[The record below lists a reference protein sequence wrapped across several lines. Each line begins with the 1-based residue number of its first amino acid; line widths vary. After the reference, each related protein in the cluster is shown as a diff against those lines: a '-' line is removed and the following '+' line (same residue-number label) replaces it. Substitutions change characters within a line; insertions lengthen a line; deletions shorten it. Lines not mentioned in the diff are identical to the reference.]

1 MSENLFSDPAF
12 KGEVDVPSGDEVLG
26 DPIDPRGRWP
36 EMLTLDEETKQ
47 RLVQYLDHEIFRVN
61 TERGNLIRDWEQW
74 QTDYWAKPEKEQKN
88 FPFTKA
94 ANVVIPVTAIAVEA
108 VHARMMT
115 TLFSQE
121 PFFSIRPKHA
131 EWVDKAKPIERWL
144 QEEWENPNSLDGY
157 KFCSESLMELIKL
170 GTGVGKA
177 GYEKIVKKT
186 NVPIPGGGI
195 EPRYTTVKNGATLD
209 FVSVANFLMRIHE
222 TDPQFAQWCGE
233 EHTSTWVEL
242 KRMALTNRMMA
253 DAVESIRS
261 WYGHRLTD
269 GSGTDY
275 QQTVDE
281 LAKTEVVWHEEF
293 QWYEIWLAFDVDAD
307 GIDEEIVVDFHR
319 ESRTILS
326 VRYNWFEDLRRPY
339 RIGNYFPVEGRLYGI
354 GIGKQNEQFQEEV
367 TTIHRQRLDNATIAN
382 MRMFAIKKTSGY
394 GPGEPI
400 FPGKMF
406 FLDNPRE
413 DIQPL
418 QLGEIYQ
425 SSVVNEEIS
434 LRHSERRS
442 GVNEVILGMPHAGT
456 PATATGDLV
465 RQQEGNKKFDLVL
478 QNVRR
483 WYGLL
488 GQDVLANFQ
497 QFGDQ
502 GRHWW
507 VLGEDGVWVSEFLNL
522 PGLLVTYGAIVELT
536 VNDTVHNRA
545 VERQEWMQMFQVLSA
560 HYDRAINLGGLVV
573 QLGADPQLILGIAG
587 KALQASDEIIK
598 RVLQTFN
605 EPNVERFT
613 LGQGQNGSG
622 QNALGPGGG
631 RPEGSPEQ
639 TGVAGNA
646 QATQVLGGPARS
658 PSPFGP

>member
-1 MSENLFSDPAF
+1 MSESLVLDPAF
-12 KGEVDVPSGDEVLG
+12 RGDVEVPSGSELG
-26 DPIDPRGRWP
+26 DPINPRGRWP
-36 EMLTLDEETKQ
+36 DMLTLDEETETRLKQ
-47 RLVQYLDHEIFRVN
+47 FLDHEIFKVN
-61 TERGNLIRDWEQW
+61 TERSELIRDWEQW
-74 QTDYWAKPEKEQKN
+74 QTDYWAKPLTTEKN
-88 FPFTKA
+88 FPFKKA
-94 ANVVIPVTAIAVEA
+94 ANIVIPVTAIAVEA
-108 VHARMMT
+108 VHARLMN

-121 PFFSIRPKHA
+121 PFYSIRPKH
-131 EWVDKAKPIERWL
+131 EQWVDKAKPIERWL

-170 GTGVGKA
+170 GTGVGKS
-177 GYEKIVKKT
+177 GYEKLVKKT
-186 NVPIPGGGI
+186 NVPTLDGGI
-195 EPRYTTVKNGATLD
+195 EPKYATIKNGATLD
-209 FVSVANFLMRIHE
+209 YVPVANFLMRIHE
-222 TDPQFAQWCGE
+222 TDPQTAQWCGE
-233 EHTSTWVEL
+233 EHISTWAQL
-242 KRMALTNRMMA
+242 KRMALANRMTPEA
-253 DAVESIRS
+253 LENIRA
-261 WYGHRLTD
+261 WYGHRLID

-275 QQTVDE
+275 KQHVDE
-281 LAKTEVVWHEEF
+281 LAKTKVVWHEEF
-293 QWYEIWLAFDVDAD
+293 QWYEIWVAFDVDGD
-307 GIDEEIVVDFHR
+307 GVDEEIVVDFHR

-326 VRYNWFEDLRRPY
+326 IRYNWYEDMRRPY
-339 RIGNYFPVEGRLYGI
+339 RVGNYFPVEGRLYGI

-442 GVNEVILGMPHAGT
+442 GVNEVILGLPHAGT

-465 RQQEGNKKFDLVL
+465 RQQEGTKKFDLVL
-478 QNVRR
+478 KNVRR

-488 GQDVLANFQ
+488 GQDILANFQ
-497 QFGDQ
+497 QYGDQ
-502 GRHWW
+502 ARHWW
-507 VLGEDGVWVSEFLNL
+507 VEGQDGQWVEEFLSL
-522 PGLLVTYGAIVELT
+522 PELLVTYGAIVEVT
-536 VNDTVHNRA
+536 VSDTVTNRA

-573 QLGADPQLILGIAG
+573 QLGADPNLILSIAG
-587 KALQASDEIIK
+587 KALSASDEIIK

-613 LGQGQNGSG
+613 LGQGQNETGQGAIGPGSG
-622 QNALGPGGG
+622 G
-631 RPEGSPEQ
+631 PEGPSEQ
-639 TGVAGNA
+639 AGVAGPA
-646 QATQVLGGPARS
+646 QIAPTVGGPVG
-658 PSPFGP
+658 PQSPFGL